1 MEDDSHTQKTNKLY
15 TKQNAFLQSLKDEW
29 SLFWAS
35 FTEETSE
42 QKPMVLTTAE
52 IEINHLSPDELKDVV
67 KKMSSYKKKIHQ
79 RIEDIRS
86 EIDETKQKVESVM
99 LVGGNTQDIIKE
111 IEALEDEGFE
121 LTEEIQKIDAKLK
134 LVRQSLELRAE

>member
-1 MEDDSHTQKTNKLY
+1 MEDDSHTQKPNKIY

-29 SLFWAS
+29 ELFWAS
-35 FTEETSE
+35 FTEEAPE
-42 QKPMVLTTAE
+42 QKPLVLTAAE
-52 IEINHLSPDELKDVV
+52 IEISHLSPDELNDLV

-79 RIEDIRS
+79 RIEDIQS

-99 LVGGNTQDIIKE
+99 LVGGDTQDIIE
-111 IEALEDEGFE
+111 DIEALEDEGFE